1 MMVTSRRTTRW
12 APGSRGRRVRG
23 PCRPGPV
30 ALRARTDDS
39 GRRQENHEHHPS
51 ARRWRHRPGRPAD
64 REDRLRHGGAHR
76 GRLGRA
82 PYRRCRRVAPA
93 PREGGGRPVLR
104 YRGVL
109 RAGPGQPAAGQ
120 GIRIAP
126 GRSGVHDGSGRP
138 ARAGS
143 RADDGGAAS
152 RRAAQR
158 PDELRQAVEANL
170 RSLGTDRLDLVHL
183 RRMDMP
189 PGLVITDPQQ
199 LVDLDDQLAA
209 LEALRESGTIGAI
222 GLSHVSLAQLE
233 RALPA
238 GISAVSNIYNLL
250 DRTHEPLLRLA
261 ETGAMVWAPT
271 SRSGRRLSRAARP
284 QPAVAGHRRHLLRRP
299 SRREHRRSD
308 PATAAGGA
316 RPARCRGLSAMSHR
330 PACSSQRVPP
340 RTRRGDSLSCEP

>member
-1 MMVTSRRTTRW
+1 MST
-12 APGSRGRRVRG
+12 
-23 PCRPGPV
+23 
-30 ALRARTDDS
+30 
-39 GRRQENHEHHPS
+39 
-51 ARRWRHRPGRPAD
+51 
-64 REDRLRHGGAHR
+64 
-76 GRLGRA
+76 
-82 PYRRCRRVAPA
+82 
-93 PREGGGRPVLR
+93 
-104 YRGVL
+104 
-109 RAGPGQPAAGQ
+109 
-120 GIRIAP
+120 I
-126 GRSGVHDGSGRP
+126 P
-138 ARAGS
+138 ARAAGAIALAGRPTARIGYGMGTLTGAVSAGRLTGDAAVSLLRHAREEGAQFFDTAEFYGQGLANQLLARAFGS
-143 RADDGGAAS
+143 HRDEVVFTTEVGARPVPGAVPMT
-152 RRAAQR
+152 AAQR

>member
-1 MMVTSRRTTRW
+1 MT
-12 APGSRGRRVRG
+12 
-23 PCRPGPV
+23 
-30 ALRARTDDS
+30 
-39 GRRQENHEHHPS
+39 
-51 ARRWRHRPGRPAD
+51 
-64 REDRLRHGGAHR
+64 
-76 GRLGRA
+76 
-82 PYRRCRRVAPA
+82 
-93 PREGGGRPVLR
+93 
-104 YRGVL
+104 
-109 RAGPGQPAAGQ
+109 
-120 GIRIAP
+120 
-126 GRSGVHDGSGRP
+126 
-138 ARAGS
+138 
-143 RADDGGAAS
+143 
-152 RRAAQR
+152 AAQR

-271 SRSGRRLSRAARP
+271 SRSGRRLGRAAARRGRARGDAGRSGAARHAGPGRPGLAARP

-308 PATAAGGA
+308 SATAAGGA

>member
-1 MMVTSRRTTRW
+1 MT
-12 APGSRGRRVRG
+12 
-23 PCRPGPV
+23 
-30 ALRARTDDS
+30 
-39 GRRQENHEHHPS
+39 
-51 ARRWRHRPGRPAD
+51 
-64 REDRLRHGGAHR
+64 
-76 GRLGRA
+76 
-82 PYRRCRRVAPA
+82 
-93 PREGGGRPVLR
+93 
-104 YRGVL
+104 
-109 RAGPGQPAAGQ
+109 
-120 GIRIAP
+120 
-126 GRSGVHDGSGRP
+126 
-138 ARAGS
+138 
-143 RADDGGAAS
+143 
-152 RRAAQR
+152 AAQR

>member
-1 MMVTSRRTTRW
+1 MST
-12 APGSRGRRVRG
+12 
-23 PCRPGPV
+23 
-30 ALRARTDDS
+30 
-39 GRRQENHEHHPS
+39 
-51 ARRWRHRPGRPAD
+51 
-64 REDRLRHGGAHR
+64 
-76 GRLGRA
+76 
-82 PYRRCRRVAPA
+82 
-93 PREGGGRPVLR
+93 
-104 YRGVL
+104 
-109 RAGPGQPAAGQ
+109 
-120 GIRIAP
+120 I
-126 GRSGVHDGSGRP
+126 P
-138 ARAGS
+138 ARAAGAIALAGRTIARIGYGMGALTRAVSAGHLTGDAAVSLLRHAKEEGVQFFDTAEFYGQGLANQLLARAFGS
-143 RADDGGAAS
+143 HRDDVVLATKVGARPVPGAVPMT
-152 RRAAQR
+152 AAQR

-199 LVDLDDQLAA
+199 QVDLDDQLAV

>member
-1 MMVTSRRTTRW
+1 MST
-12 APGSRGRRVRG
+12 
-23 PCRPGPV
+23 
-30 ALRARTDDS
+30 
-39 GRRQENHEHHPS
+39 
-51 ARRWRHRPGRPAD
+51 
-64 REDRLRHGGAHR
+64 
-76 GRLGRA
+76 
-82 PYRRCRRVAPA
+82 
-93 PREGGGRPVLR
+93 
-104 YRGVL
+104 
-109 RAGPGQPAAGQ
+109 
-120 GIRIAP
+120 I
-126 GRSGVHDGSGRP
+126 P
-138 ARAGS
+138 ARAAGAIALAGRPTARIGYGMGALTGAVSAGRLTGDAAVSLLRHAGEEGAQFFDTAEFYGQGLANQLLARAFGS
-143 RADDGGAAS
+143 HRDEVVFTTEVGARPVPGAVPMT
-152 RRAAQR
+152 AAQR

>member
-1 MMVTSRRTTRW
+1 MST
-12 APGSRGRRVRG
+12 
-23 PCRPGPV
+23 
-30 ALRARTDDS
+30 
-39 GRRQENHEHHPS
+39 
-51 ARRWRHRPGRPAD
+51 
-64 REDRLRHGGAHR
+64 
-76 GRLGRA
+76 
-82 PYRRCRRVAPA
+82 
-93 PREGGGRPVLR
+93 
-104 YRGVL
+104 
-109 RAGPGQPAAGQ
+109 
-120 GIRIAP
+120 I
-126 GRSGVHDGSGRP
+126 P
-138 ARAGS
+138 ARAAGAIALAGRPTARIGYGMGALTGAVSAGRLTGDAAVSLLRHAREEGAQFFDTAEFYGQGLANQLLARAFGS
-143 RADDGGAAS
+143 HRDEVVFTTKVGARPVPGAVPMT
-152 RRAAQR
+152 AAQR

-271 SRSGRRLSRAARP
+271 SRSGRRLGRAARP